1 MRNLGRNRESEVCVR
16 PPPLA
21 FLCRSITPLIFTKP
35 DSVLPKRCLQL
46 LDRPETLIL
55 RYAIKNCPKC

>member
-1 MRNLGRNRESEVCVR
+1 MRNLGRNQVCEVCVR
-16 PPPLA
+16 PPLLA
-21 FLCRSITPLIFTKP
+21 FLCRSIKPLIFTKP

-55 RYAIKNCPKC
+55 R